1 LITNNPEK
9 VQAMEDAGIRV
20 VERVPATI
28 PSEPT
33 FEKYLETKRDKM
45 GHLVG

>member
-1 LITNNPEK
+1 
-9 VQAMEDAGIRV
+9 V
-20 VERVPATI
+20 VERVSATI
-28 PSEPT
+28 AAEPT